1 MSFSLIIPA
10 AANKKRYEEEMPF
23 IFSLNKKGIC
33 YCLQAIQGLQLEQFD
48 NIYIT
53 ILREHELRY
62 GLSSML
68 NMQLKR
74 LHIEN
79 ARIVVLEHETSSQ
92 AETIYQTIQAEKI
105 MGAIFIKDADSFFAG
120 EVLPQNGIA
129 VFPLEC
135 LSQVDPQ
142 HKSYV
147 AVDDMGYI
155 TNTIEKRVIDHYFNA
170 GGYAFENADVFCR
183 YYQRYAGLSGLYLSH
198 IVYAMLLDKHA
209 FRPFK
214 VEGYVDLRLR

>member
-1 MSFSLIIPA
+1 MIFSLIIPA

-33 YCLQAIQGLQLEQFD
+33 YCLQAMQGLHLEQFD
-48 NIYIT
+48 HIYIT
-53 ILREHELRY
+53 ILQEHDIRY

-68 NMQLKR
+68 NMQLMR
-74 LHIEN
+74 MGVHN

-92 AETIYQTIQAEKI
+92 AETIYQTIQLEDI
-105 MGAIFIKDADSFFAG
+105 SGALFIKDADSFFSG
-120 EVLPQNGIA
+120 EILPQNGIA
-129 VFPLEC
+129 VYPLER

-155 TNTIEKRVIDHYFNA
+155 TNTIEKRVIDHFFNA
-170 GGYAFENADVFCR
+170 GGYCFEDADMFCEYYLR
-183 YYQRYAGLSGLYLSH
+183 YKGWPGLYLSH
-198 IVYAMLLDKHA
+198 LVYAMLLDKQV

-214 VEGYVDLRLR
+214 VDGYIDLRLR